1 MEERGNKYF
10 KLGVLSAMALV
21 HGGGGFNLFC
31 STIYRFMSGTKTI
44 DLIPGIEEVSD
55 PAIREKLQQVI

>member
-1 MEERGNKYF
+1 
-10 KLGVLSAMALV
+10 
-21 HGGGGFNLFC
+21 
-31 STIYRFMSGTKTI
+31 MSGTKTI